1 MGERRLFLL
10 RHAKAS
16 WSRDADHE
24 RPLAPRGER
33 ALPGVGLAIDGYLER
48 PLDLVLASTAA
59 RVRAT
64 VNGVLPRLS
73 PPIDLRWQRSLY
85 LAGVDVLIEE
95 LRDLSDSVRDVL
107 ICGHNPGLH
116 ELALTLLADDGES
129 IDQLDDGLPPAGL
142 VVIDIDG
149 EWCDLEAGSGR
160 LVAYLTPN
168 DAAQR

>member
-33 ALPGVGLAIDGYLER
+33 VLPGVGLAIDGLLER

-64 VNGVLPRLS
+64 LAGVLPRLS
-73 PPIDLRWQRSLY
+73 PPHDVRWQRSLY
-85 LAGVDVLIEE
+85 LADVDTLFGE
-95 LRDLSDSVRDVL
+95 LRELPGATRDVL
-107 ICGHNPGLH
+107 LCGHNPGLH
-116 ELALTLLADDGES
+116 ELALALLSNDEGS
-129 IDQLDDGLPPAGL
+129 SKLDDGLPPAGL
-142 VVIDIDG
+142 VVIDIADD
-149 EWCDLEAGSGR
+149 WADVDAGSGT
-160 LVAYLTPN
+160 LVAYVTPPTE
-168 DAAQR
+168 AAR